1 MRTLLVLIT
10 LGLGSAILAGAALNF
25 LGLGAQPPTAEWGAM
40 LNAGMKFV
48 RQAWWLTVFPG
59 LGIFLA
65 VLSINLIG
73 DAISDAVAGTTVVSD
88 QK

>member
-1 MRTLLVLIT
+1 
-10 LGLGSAILAGAALNF
+10 
-25 LGLGAQPPTAEWGAM
+25 M

-59 LGIFLA
+59 LGIFMA

-73 DAISDAVAGTTVVSD
+73 NAISEAVAGTTVMVE
-88 QK
+88 KKE